1 MESRMQIQLS
11 ARATR
16 LTSAVSLAGG
26 VLAAGCTLS
35 NTTSG
40 GAEGIEPSGI
50 LPGPSQEAVERW
62 LTPGDNLLAA
72 LVEIDELDSDR
83 VQPSNN
89 WLLGVAYSELGAY
102 ASAAVS
108 YQPGSVPY
116 REETMQCE
124 NSVLPD
130 AVEII
135 CDALQG
141 ETQRIAFID
150 DVPHFAQHRV
160 LGRKILQCA
169 RDAGFEFL
177 ALDAL
182 EEEASAL
189 RERGYVSRTQSGLFV
204 RDPQFAGLIEDAVQ
218 LGFNPITFPV
228 PDTCG
233 PECTPVQAFSASSE
247 QRATLLLEQTLDID
261 PEAKLL
267 VWAGAGQAFKQPWG
281 NTPPFIES
289 LAYHLFDKTG
299 FDPFSVIQATVEPGT
314 DLGPAVETGIHLAIG
329 PTNGSCAGSY
339 SPPSAT
345 GEALYNAVAFHVPP
359 SGSGTGS
366 DPERWEW
373 LHTPEDQRMA
383 ITPECAICAPAER
396 LLVQAFPAGVD
407 ISDRVPKDQAL
418 CQAGVSCQLS
428 LPAGDY
434 QLVVWSETAQLTTAQ
449 VTLATGS
456 SIPVSMN

>member
-1 MESRMQIQLS
+1 MTIRIQ
-11 ARATR
+11 TR
-16 LTSAVSLAGG
+16 LSVRFTGLASAVSLVGG

-35 NTTSG
+35 NETSG
-40 GAEGIEPSGI
+40 GAEGIKRDII
-50 LPGPSQEAVERW
+50 LPGPSQEGVNRW
-62 LTPGDNLLAA
+62 LSPGDNLLAA

-83 VQPSNN
+83 VAPADN

-108 YQPGSVPY
+108 YQPGSSPY
-116 REETMQCE
+116 GEESMQCE
-124 NSVLPD
+124 SSILPD

-141 ETQRIAFID
+141 EEQRIAFID

-160 LGRKILQCA
+160 LGRRILQCA

-189 RERGYVSRTQSGLFV
+189 RERGYVSRSQSGLFV
-204 RDPQFAGLIEDAVQ
+204 REPQFAGLIEDALQ

-228 PDTCG
+228 PDLCG
-233 PECTPVQAFSASSE
+233 PECTPVEAFSASSE
-247 QRATLLLEQTLDID
+247 QRATLLLAQTLDID

-289 LAYHLFDKTG
+289 LAYHVFDKTG
-299 FDPFSVIQATVEPGT
+299 FDPFSIIQNTVAPGT
-314 DLGPAVETGIHLAIG
+314 DLGPAVPTGIHLAIG

-359 SGSGTGS
+359 AGSGSSS
-366 DPERWEW
+366 DPQRWDW

-383 ITPECAICAPAER
+383 ITPECVVCAPEER

-407 ISDRVPKDQAL
+407 ISDRVPRDQAL
-418 CQAGVSCQLS
+418 CLAGESCQLS
-428 LPAGDY
+428 LPAGEY

-449 VTLATGS
+449 VTLAAGS

>member
-1 MESRMQIQLS
+1 MHPQQHC
-11 ARATR
+11 RATK
-16 LTSAVSLAGG
+16 LILAMSLSGG
-26 VLAAGCTLS
+26 ILAMSCTLS

-40 GAEGIEPSGI
+40 GAEGIERDVF
-50 LPGPSQEAVERW
+50 LPGPSEESLALW
-62 LTPGDNLLAA
+62 LEPGDNPLAA
-72 LVEIDELDSDR
+72 LVELDELDSDR
-83 VQPSNN
+83 VAPQDN

-116 REETMQCE
+116 REETDQCE
-124 NSVLPD
+124 NSMLTD
-130 AVEII
+130 AVEVI

-141 ETQRIAFID
+141 DTQRIAFID
-150 DVPHFAQHRV
+150 DTPHFAHHRV

-182 EEEASAL
+182 AEDAAAL
-189 RERGYVSRTQSGLFV
+189 RERGYVSRTESGVFV
-204 RDPQFAGLIEDAVQ
+204 REPQFAGFIEDA
-218 LGFNPITFPV
+218 LEMGFNPITYPV

-233 PECTPVQAFSASSE
+233 PACTPVQAFSANSE
-247 QRATLLLEQTLDID
+247 QRATLLLEQTLDVAPD
-261 PEAKLL
+261 AKLL

-281 NTPPFIES
+281 ATQPFIES
-289 LAYHLFDKTG
+289 LAFHLYDKTG
-299 FDPFSVIQATVEPGT
+299 FDPFSIIQSTLAPNT
-314 DLGPAVETGIHLAIG
+314 DLGPPAQSGIYLAIG
-329 PTNGSCAGSY
+329 PLNGSCAGSY

-359 SGSGTGS
+359 QGAGTSS

-373 LHTPEDQRMA
+373 LHTPAEERMA
-383 ITPECAICAPAER
+383 VTPECAACAPNER

-418 CQAGVSCQLS
+418 CQAGQSCQLS
-428 LPAGDY
+428 LAAGDY
-434 QLVVWSETAQLTTAQ
+434 QLVVWTETAQLTSTQ
-449 VTLATGS
+449 VTLSAGS
-456 SIPVSMN
+456 SVPVMN